1 MQYEHSEQP
10 DQPPPPPTVPPP
22 PPGAAPPAPPAP
34 QSPPGAPQP
43 VKFLVA
49 GGFGVGKTTMVTAIS
64 EIEPL
69 TTEATMTAYSEA
81 HDDVSQVD
89 RKTST
94 TVAMDFGRITVDEEI
109 ILYLFGTPGQERFW
123 FMWDDL
129 VDGALGAVVL
139 LDTRRI
145 EDCFAA
151 VDYFENRGVPFV
163 AAVNQFPDAGSYSL
177 EEIREALALPS
188 HVPLVR
194 TDARS
199 RDSVKM
205 VLIALLDHLLTRT
218 TGAIST
224 ARAVIR
230 P

>member
-1 MQYEHSEQP
+1 MQYEHS
-10 DQPPPPPTVPPP
+10 DQTPTLH
-22 PPGAAPPAPPAP
+22 
-34 QSPPGAPQP
+34 QGAPQP
-43 VKFLVA
+43 VKILVA
-49 GGFGVGKTTMVTAIS
+49 GGFGVGKTTLVGAIS

-69 TTEATMTAYSEA
+69 TTEATMTAYSESV
-81 HDDVSQVD
+81 DDISQVD

-94 TVAMDFGRITVDEEI
+94 TVAMDFGRITVDAEL

-145 EDCFAA
+145 EQCFAA
-151 VDYFENRGVPFV
+151 VDFFESRGVPFV

-177 EEIREALALPS
+177 DEVRDALSLSA

-199 RDSVKM
+199 KDSVKM
-205 VLIALLDHLLTRT
+205 VLIALLDHLMQ
-218 TGAIST
+218 
-224 ARAVIR
+224 RAVRESHATIQQA
-230 P
+230 

>member
-1 MQYEHSEQP
+1 MQYEPSEYE
-10 DQPPPPPTVPPP
+10 TTRYGTEEYVST
-22 PPGAAPPAPPAP
+22 G
-34 QSPPGAPQP
+34 PQP

-49 GGFGVGKTTMVTAIS
+49 GGFGVGKTTLVGTIS

-69 TTEATMTAYSEA
+69 TTEATMTAYSEGV
-81 HDDVSQVD
+81 DDLSHLD

-94 TVAMDFGRITVDEEI
+94 TVAMDFGRITIDSDI

-145 EDCFAA
+145 EECFAA
-151 VDYFENRGVPFV
+151 VDYFESRGVPFV
-163 AAVNQFPDAGSYSL
+163 AVVNQFPDAGSYSL
-177 EEIREALALPS
+177 EEVREALALPG

-194 TDARS
+194 ADARS
-199 RDSVKM
+199 RESVKM
-205 VLIALLDHLLTRT
+205 VLVALLDHLIQR
-218 TGAIST
+218 AT
-224 ARAVIR
+224 ADAATAV
-230 P
+230 PQPT

>member
-1 MQYEHSEQP
+1 MQYEHS
-10 DQPPPPPTVPPP
+10 DQTPTLQQ
-22 PPGAAPPAPPAP
+22 G
-34 QSPPGAPQP
+34 SPQP
-43 VKFLVA
+43 VKILVA
-49 GGFGVGKTTMVTAIS
+49 GGFGVGKTTLVGAIS

-69 TTEATMTAYSEA
+69 TTEATMTAYSESV
-81 HDDVSQVD
+81 DDTSKVD

-94 TVAMDFGRITVDEEI
+94 TVAMDFGRITVDAEI

-145 EDCFAA
+145 EQCFAA
-151 VDYFENRGVPFV
+151 VDFFESRGVPFV
-163 AAVNQFPDAGSYSL
+163 AAVNQFEDAGSYSL
-177 EEIREALALPS
+177 EEVRDALSLSP

-199 RDSVKM
+199 KDSVKM
-205 VLIALLDHLLTRT
+205 VLIALLDHLMQ
-218 TGAIST
+218 
-224 ARAVIR
+224 RAVR
-230 P
+230 ESQAVVVPRV

>member
-1 MQYEHSEQP
+1 MQYEHS
-10 DQPPPPPTVPPP
+10 DQTPTLH
-22 PPGAAPPAPPAP
+22 
-34 QSPPGAPQP
+34 QGAPQP
-43 VKFLVA
+43 VKILVA
-49 GGFGVGKTTMVTAIS
+49 GGFGVGKTTLVGAIS

-69 TTEATMTAYSEA
+69 TTEATMTAYSESI
-81 HDDVSQVD
+81 DDLSQVD

-94 TVAMDFGRITVDEEI
+94 TVAMDFGRITVDAEL

-145 EDCFAA
+145 EQCFAA
-151 VDYFENRGVPFV
+151 VDFFESRSVPFV

-177 EEIREALALPS
+177 EEVRDALSLSA

-199 RDSVKM
+199 KDSVKM
-205 VLIALLDHLLTRT
+205 VLIALLDHLMQ
-218 TGAIST
+218 
-224 ARAVIR
+224 RAVRESQATIQQA
-230 P
+230 

>member
-1 MQYEHSEQP
+1 MQYEHSDAP
-10 DQPPPPPTVPPP
+10 LGSV
-22 PPGAAPPAPPAP
+22 PGA
-34 QSPPGAPQP
+34 SPEP

-49 GGFGVGKTTMVTAIS
+49 GGFGVGKTTFVGAIS

-69 TTEATMTAYSEA
+69 TTEATMTAYSEGI
-81 HDDVSQVD
+81 DDVSAVQ
-89 RKTST
+89 RKAST
-94 TVAMDFGRITVDEEI
+94 TVAMDFGRITIDSDV

-129 VDGALGAVVL
+129 VDGAIGAVVL

-151 VDYFENRGVPFV
+151 IDYFESRGVPFV

-177 EEIREALALPS
+177 EEIREALALGE

-194 TDARS
+194 ADARS
-199 RDSVKM
+199 RQSVKM
-205 VLIALLDHLLTRT
+205 VLVALLEHLMHRAAS
-218 TGAIST
+218 GAS
-224 ARAVIR
+224 APDAAHLA
-230 P
+230 

>member
-1 MQYEHSEQP
+1 MQYEHSE
-10 DQPPPPPTVPPP
+10 PPVHQS
-22 PPGAAPPAPPAP
+22 AA
-34 QSPPGAPQP
+34 SPPQPAAAAPQP

-49 GGFGVGKTTMVTAIS
+49 GGFGVGKTTLVGAIS
-64 EIEPL
+64 EIDPL
-69 TTEATMTAYSEA
+69 TTEATMTSYSEGV
-81 HDDVSQVD
+81 DDLSQVE

-94 TVAMDFGRITVDEEI
+94 TVAMDFGRITVDSEL

-151 VDYFENRGVPFV
+151 VDYFESRGVPFV
-163 AAVNQFPDAGSYSL
+163 AVVNQFPDAGSYSL
-177 EEIREALALPS
+177 EEVREALALS
-188 HVPLVR
+188 ENVPLVR
-194 TDARS
+194 ADARS

-205 VLIALLDHLLTRT
+205 VLIALLDHLVTRAT
-218 TGAIST
+218 SPVT
-224 ARAVIR
+224 A
-230 P
+230 